1 MKTILAAVLAFILLN
16 ATAHAQ
22 EATGSAEVT
31 PGSKGMSGGK
41 HRGAAAAKTQEQKPK
56 ADDKE
61 YRAAIGQLPD
71 QKFDRQRTRC
81 YARHHAG
88 AA

>member
-1 MKTILAAVLAFILLN
+1 MKPILAAMLAFILLN

-22 EATGSAEVT
+22 QATGSAEAT

-61 YRAAIGQLPD
+61 YRAAIGRLPD
-71 QKFDRQRTRC
+71 QKFDPWHNTR
-81 YARHHAG
+81 
-88 AA
+88 